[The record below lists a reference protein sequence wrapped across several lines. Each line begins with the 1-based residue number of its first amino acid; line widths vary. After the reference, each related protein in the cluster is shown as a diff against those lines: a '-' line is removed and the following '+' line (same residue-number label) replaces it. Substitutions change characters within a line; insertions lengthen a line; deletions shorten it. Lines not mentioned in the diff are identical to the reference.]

1 MKVKELINRLKEFD
15 ENAEIELQY
24 YDAVS
29 LCQQTAP
36 ASECRDLYEDE
47 DINWTRT
54 DKVIIDLWT
63 FNC

>member
-29 LCQQTAP
+29 LCQQTVP

-47 DINWTRT
+47 DINWTRA